1 MAKGRGQAFLIVHVI
16 INHLLVAQNGEA
28 YEKRPISV
36 GPWGGQEG
44 ERWDDGAYT
53 AVRQVVITH
62 GAGIDAIQFEYDLK
76 GTSLWS
82 QKHGGNG
89 GKTTD
94 KIKLNVPDEYL
105 ISISGHYGSIN
116 SWGPTFVRSLMFQ
129 SNKRSY
135 GPYGVQQGTH
145 FTFSM
150 DGGKIVGFHG
160 KAGWFIDS
168 IGLHLKSTREPNP
181 SKALVSTQS
190 FVATGTDRS
199 GFNVVQGSV
208 GKGYDIVVAV
218 RQKDDFEKVSSN
230 DISRQSSTSSEED
243 TNDKQLSFPAYS
255 MKESPSFEEGSTAV
269 SYGPWG
275 GGGGSV
281 FDDGVYTGV
290 RQINLTRT
298 TAITSIKVLYD
309 RKGKGIWGN
318 KIGGT
323 GALKSDKRGW
333 FIDAI
338 GVHVLEGKV
347 STPTPPTLRSASI
360 DLTGLPISE
369 MDNPQWS
376 NKLVLAKPGPNE
388 EVSYGVVKEPAPCG
402 PGPWGG
408 DGGRPWDDGVFTGVK
423 QIYVTRGDA
432 ITSIQIEYDR
442 SGQSVWSVRHGGS
455 GTATNKIKFDFPN
468 EVVICI
474 SGYYGNVNKDSHVKA
489 IKSLTFHTSRGKYG
503 PFGEETGTF
512 FTSTTTEGKIVGFHG
527 RSSMYLDAIGV
538 HMQHWLGNDRRGRS
552 VFNKFFA

>member
-1 MAKGRGQAFLIVHVI
+1 
-16 INHLLVAQNGEA
+16 
-28 YEKRPISV
+28 
-36 GPWGGQEG
+36 
-44 ERWDDGAYT
+44 
-53 AVRQVVITH
+53 
-62 GAGIDAIQFEYDLK
+62 
-76 GTSLWS
+76 
-82 QKHGGNG
+82 
-89 GKTTD
+89 
-94 KIKLNVPDEYL
+94 
-105 ISISGHYGSIN
+105 
-116 SWGPTFVRSLMFQ
+116 MFQ

-135 GPYGVQQGTH
+135 GAYGVQQGTH
-145 FTFSM
+145 FSFSM

-168 IGLHLKSTREPNP
+168 IGLHLKSSREANP

-190 FVATGTDRS
+190 YVATGTDRS

-208 GKGYDIVVAV
+208 GNGYDIVVAV
-218 RQKDDFEKVSSN
+218 RQKDDFENKVSSN
-230 DISRQSSTSSEED
+230 NIWRQSSSSSSEED
-243 TNDKQLSFPAYS
+243 TNEKQLSFPAYS
-255 MKESPSFEEGSTAV
+255 MKESPTLEEGSTAV

-275 GGGGSV
+275 GGGGTV

-318 KIGGT
+318 KIGGP
-323 GALKSDKRGW
+323 GALKSDKIIFDFPFEVLTHITGYYAPLIYMGPNVIKSLTFHTTKKKYGPYGEEQGTPFTSKLKEGMIVGFFGKRGW

-347 STPTPPTLRSASI
+347 STPTPPTLRTASI

-369 MDNPQWS
+369 MDNNPQWS
-376 NKLVLAKPGPNE
+376 NKLVLPKPGPNE

-432 ITSIQIEYDR
+432 ISSIQIEYDR

-455 GTATNKIKFDFPN
+455 GTATNTIKFDFPN

-512 FTSTTTEGKIVGFHG
+512 FTSMTTEGKIVGFHG